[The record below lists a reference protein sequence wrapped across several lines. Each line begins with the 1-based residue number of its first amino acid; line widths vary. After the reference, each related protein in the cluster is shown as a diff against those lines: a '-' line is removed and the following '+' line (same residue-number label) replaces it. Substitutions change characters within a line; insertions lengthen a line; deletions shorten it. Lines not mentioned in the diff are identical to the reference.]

1 MIVADRKSLD
11 EILAMVQ
18 DNKKI
23 LIVGCKGCVTVCNV
37 GGKKEVEV
45 LASTMKIARKKDGN
59 DIEIDTRTLERQCD
73 KEYVEQIADNVGD
86 YEAVI
91 SMACGVGPQFL
102 SEMYKD
108 QVFYPAVNTT
118 FFGGATQHGI
128 WEERCAGCGTCGI
141 HMFGGLC
148 PIARCAKSLLHG
160 PCGGSSNGICEV
172 HKETECIWD
181 SIVNKKMDQGKL
193 EDLMDV
199 KGPKSWRTSR
209 DGGPRRSIREELL
222 QGNI

>member
-37 GGKKEVEV
+37 GGVKEVEI
-45 LASTMKIARKKDGN
+45 LASTIKIARKKDGN

-73 KEYVEQIADNVGD
+73 KEYVEQLAETVGD

-102 SEMYKD
+102 SEMYTD

-118 FFGGATQHGI
+118 FFGGATQHGV

-141 HMFGGLC
+141 HLFGGLC
-148 PIARCAKSLLHG
+148 PVARCAKSLLHG
-160 PCGGSSNGICEV
+160 PCGGSANGICEV
-172 HKETECIWD
+172 NKETECIWD
-181 SIVNKKMDQGKL
+181 SIVNKKMEQGKL
-193 EDLMDV
+193 EDLMGV

-209 DGGPRRSIREELL
+209 DGGPRRSIREELV